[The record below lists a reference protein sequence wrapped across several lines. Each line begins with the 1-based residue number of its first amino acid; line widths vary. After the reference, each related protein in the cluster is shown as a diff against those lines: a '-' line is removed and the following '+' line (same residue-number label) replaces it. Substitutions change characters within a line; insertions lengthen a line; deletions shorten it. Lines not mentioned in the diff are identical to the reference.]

1 MSARIVYDSAGVIIE
16 SGSVQDDTLTALV
29 FISMFTDARADDS
42 DILPDNSNDRR
53 GWPGDTFYDEPWGSR
68 LWLLYREKL
77 TTDVRNR
84 AVKYAEECLAWMLAD
99 SGDGVTAKSVS
110 VTGSIPQFQVLALT
124 VVITKPDD
132 SVITLTV
139 SKQWDLQYAL

>member
-1 MSARIVYDSAGVIIE
+1 MSARIVYDSAGVMIE
-16 SGSVQDDTLTALV
+16 SGSVQDDSLTALV
-29 FISMFTDARADDS
+29 FISMFTDARAEDS
-42 DILPDNSNDRR
+42 DVLPDNSNDRR

-84 AVKYAEECLAWMLAD
+84 AVKYTEDCLSWMLVE
-99 SGDGVTAKSVS
+99 SGDGVTAKSIT
-110 VTGSIPQFQVLALT
+110 VTGSIPQYQVLALT

-139 SKQWDLQYAL
+139 SKQWDIQYAL

>member
-84 AVKYAEECLAWMLAD
+84 AVKYAEECLSWMLVD

-139 SKQWDLQYAL
+139 SKQWDIQYAL